1 VSAVAVTAT
10 VWAVLLAA
18 SWGRESDILCVSV
31 DDTLRSLVGLLVLSL
46 ALARPAALT
55 AQSLEGSPV
64 ACKGQIISRI
74 EVHTRPPFEMTGSK
88 VQQRLARRVLQ
99 FHATTNPE
107 IIRRFLAL
115 KPGERCTELRRS
127 ESERILRAQ
136 PYLADASVQSLAD
149 ENGTVSI
156 SVRTVDEVSLVLGG
170 GGAGKPP
177 YLRGFRL
184 GEANLMGEAMSVV
197 GDWRHSAE
205 FHDAL
210 SLRLADYQMFSR
222 PYQLHLDF
230 ARRERGQNWGVEASH
245 PFLTDLQNVSWRTTV
260 GSRDGYRR
268 FRRIDGTLL
277 LLPFARSYG
286 DVGGVVRIGRPGRIA
301 LIGASLSSEHDMP
314 GAVPLIMDL
323 ERRLGPATDTVLS
336 GRYDSHSATRINA
349 LFGVRD
355 VSFTQVTGFESL
367 DGLQDMRKGVEIA
380 SLIGKGVQAF
390 DGGEHD
396 MIVST
401 DAYAGFGAPR
411 AFGAIEVL
419 AEGRKLDN
427 GDEWDGLLASGRAA
441 VYFKPHVRQTIVAS
455 AEWGA
460 GWRQRTPFQLALAEP
475 GGGPLGYRHSWLA
488 GGRRLVT
495 RLEERIFL
503 GQLKQFVSIGVA
515 PFVNTGE
522 LWAGDAPFGSN
533 TGVKVSTGI
542 SLLGSVPPGSQ
553 RLWRLD
559 LALPLHPDYGAKRWE
574 LRLTSQNFTRMFWK
588 EPDDIGR
595 NRERAI
601 PTSIFN
607 WP

>member
-1 VSAVAVTAT
+1 M
-10 VWAVLLAA
+10 
-18 SWGRESDILCVSV
+18 SV
-31 DDTLRSLVGLLVLSL
+31 DDTLRSLVGLLVLPL
-46 ALARPAALT
+46 ALARPLALT
-55 AQSLEGSPV
+55 AQSLEGAPV

-74 EVHTRPPFEMTGSK
+74 EVHTRPPFEITGSK
-88 VQQRLARRVLQ
+88 VQQRLARQVTQL
-99 FHATTNPE
+99 HATTNPE

-115 KPGERCTELRRS
+115 KPGEPCTELRRS

-136 PYLADASVQSLAD
+136 PYLADASVQSFAG

-170 GGAGKPP
+170 GGSGKPP

-184 GEANLMGEAMSVV
+184 GESNLMGGAISVV
-197 GDWRHSAE
+197 GDWRYSAD

-210 SLRLADYQMFSR
+210 ALRVADYQLFGK
-222 PYQLHLDF
+222 PYQLHLDV
-230 ARRERGQNWGVEASH
+230 ARRERGRDWGAEASH
-245 PFLTDLQNVSWRTTV
+245 PFLTDLQNVSWRTTL

-268 FRRIDGTLL
+268 FRRIDGTSL
-277 LLPFARSYG
+277 LLPFERSYG

-301 LIGASLSSEHDMP
+301 LIGASLSSERDVP
-314 GAVPLIMDL
+314 GATPLLMDPDK
-323 ERRLGPATDTVLS
+323 RLSPAPNDALS
-336 GRYDSHSATRINA
+336 GRYDSHRATRINA
-349 LFGVRD
+349 LIGVRD
-355 VSFTQVTGFESL
+355 VSFIQVSGFESL

-380 SLIGKGVQAF
+380 SLFGKGLNAF

-401 DAYAGFGAPR
+401 DAYTGFGTPR

-419 AEGRKLDN
+419 AEGRKPDRS
-427 GDEWDGLLASGRAA
+427 DDWDGLLASGRAA
-441 VYFKPHVRQTIVAS
+441 VYVKPQRRQTILGS
-455 AEWGA
+455 AEWSG
-460 GWRQRTPFQLALAEP
+460 GWRMRTPFQLALAER

-488 GGRRLVT
+488 GGRRLVM
-495 RLEERIFL
+495 RLEDRVVV
-503 GQLKQFVSIGVA
+503 GQLKQFMSLGVA
-515 PFVNTGE
+515 PFVNTGQ

-542 SLLGSVPPGSQ
+542 SLLASVPPGSQ

-559 LALPLHPDYGAKRWE
+559 LAFPLHPDYGAKRWE
-574 LRLTSQNFTRMFWK
+574 LHLMSVNFTRVFWK
-588 EPDDIGR
+588 EPTDVGR